1 MASSI
6 EFNLFA
12 PNNKAAGLRGYFS
25 EWKEIFMRKCDDHYF
40 RTNIELEDGVYP
52 YKFRVQSKSP
62 SFELDQWV
70 EVVAPYATDVDD
82 RNNVA
87 IAHIKNGKFLIQIYI
102 CQHDDQPLPANHH
115 LVIYEMHVSDFR
127 GR

>member
-1 MASSI
+1 MANSS
-6 EFNLFA
+6 ELNLFT
-12 PNNKAAGLRGYFS
+12 PKNKTAVLRGSFS
-25 EWKEIFMRKCDDHYF
+25 VWKEIYMRKCDDRYF
-40 RTNIELEDGVYP
+40 RTNIELEDGVDQ

-102 CQHDDQPLPANHH
+102 CQHGDQPLPANHH